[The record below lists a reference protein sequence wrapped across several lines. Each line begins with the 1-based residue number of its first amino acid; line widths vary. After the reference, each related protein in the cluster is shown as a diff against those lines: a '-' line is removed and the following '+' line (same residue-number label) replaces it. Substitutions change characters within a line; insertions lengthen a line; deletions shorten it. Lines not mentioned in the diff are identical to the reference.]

1 MGWLHLAAGAATV
14 FIVVA
19 SSSTVALGAGGA
31 ESCDAAAKAY
41 EHGSKPRALFE
52 LAECHE
58 KAGELKTAMD
68 HYNAYLKKVKRL
80 DGAAQARQ
88 QTQISAA
95 KTRLASLGVRVPLL
109 TIKLPGDPSDY
120 VVKIDGEDL
129 SGGALKLAQPINP
142 GRHRVEIEM
151 PNGAMRRFDAVLGE
165 GDSRVIDVARSSG
178 TLSAPGSEQQQPP
191 EGESDQPSEPAS
203 DDDRAIPLR
212 TWAYVAGGIGAAGII
227 VGSITGGL
235 AIGGKSTMDD
245 NCNGEACNH
254 EGKEAADETQAL
266 ALVSTIGFPVGLA
279 GLAAGTALWLLSPS
293 QDGAAATGRLQIE
306 PLVSQSM
313 IGVRG
318 TW

>member
-1 MGWLHLAAGAATV
+1 M
-14 FIVVA
+14 
-19 SSSTVALGAGGA
+19 
-31 ESCDAAAKAY
+31 
-41 EHGSKPRALFE
+41 
-52 LAECHE
+52 
-58 KAGELKTAMD
+58 
-68 HYNAYLKKVKRL
+68 
-80 DGAAQARQ
+80 
-88 QTQISAA
+88 
-95 KTRLASLGVRVPLL
+95 
-109 TIKLPGDPSDY
+109 
-120 VVKIDGEDL
+120 
-129 SGGALKLAQPINP
+129 
-142 GRHRVEIEM
+142 
-151 PNGAMRRFDAVLGE
+151 
-165 GDSRVIDVARSSG
+165 
-178 TLSAPGSEQQQPP
+178 
-191 EGESDQPSEPAS
+191 
-203 DDDRAIPLR
+203 R

-293 QDGAAATGRLQIE
+293 QDGAAATGRLQVE